1 MTADTDRLSQA
12 RQLIGNDRTD
22 VPTPALILDLPKV
35 ERNCRRW
42 RAGWRRLPAALRPHA
57 KIHKSPVLGRMQ
69 LDAGAIG
76 LTTATVWEAAA
87 MADAGLDNLLIANQ
101 VVGPVKA
108 AELARVAGLAT
119 VTAAVDSAANLVE
132 LSAAASRAGTEVG
145 VIIEVDVGLHRSGV
159 RTAAEAVALGRQ
171 ASEAPGLRLRGLL
184 GYEGHCMLEPD
195 RALRLEK
202 AHAANAVLVAAADD
216 FAAAGLCTDIVA
228 GGGLG
233 TWDITGA
240 NPRITELHAGLLHL
254 QRRLPQ
260 QPGAGLRARADGARH
275 RSSPGRGRRRCWTA
289 AASPSASTGHRPRS
303 LGGAGTIRFEHDE
316 YFIHEEHTVLDL
328 APGSGLAV
336 GDRVE
341 LMPGYSP
348 TTVNFYDVYFVA
360 RDGVIIDVW
369 PVCARYGSGT
379 VGTGPAQT

>member
-1 MTADTDRLSQA
+1 VTTVIDRLSQA

-22 VPTPALILDLPKV
+22 IPTPALILDLPKV
-35 ERNCRRW
+35 ERNLAEMARRM
-42 RAGWRRLPAALRPHA
+42 APLPARLRPHA
-57 KIHKSPVLGRMQ
+57 KIHKSPALGRMQ

-76 LTTATVWEAAA
+76 LTTATVWEAAV

-108 AELARVAGLAT
+108 AELARIAGLAT
-119 VTAAVDSAANLVE
+119 VTAAVDSAASVAE
-132 LSAAASRAGTEVG
+132 LSAAASQAGTEIG
-145 VIIEVDVGLHRSGV
+145 VIVEVDVGLHRSGV
-159 RTAAEAVALGRQ
+159 RSAGAAVALGRQ
-171 ASEAPGLRLRGLL
+171 ATDAPGLAMRGLL

-195 RALRLEK
+195 RALRIEK
-202 AHAANAVLVAAADD
+202 ARASNAILVGAADD

-240 NPRITELHAGLLHL
+240 NPRITELHAGSYIFSDAFHRNLV
-254 QRRLPQ
+254 
-260 QPGAGLRARADGARH
+260 PGFEPALTVLATIISQSGATAVLDC
-275 RSSPGRGRRRCWTA
+275 GRKAIGIDRT
-289 AASPSASTGHRPRS
+289 PPEVV
-303 LGGAGTIRFEHDE
+303 GGAGSVRFEHNE
-316 YFIHEEHTVLDL
+316 YFIHEEHIVLDL
-328 APGSGLAV
+328 PSVSALAV

-369 PVCARYGSGT
+369 PVCARYGSAT
-379 VGTGPAQT
+379 VGVGPAAP